1 MALRLNNI
9 IFIILFFLG
18 LTAFA
23 QESEGPKPPKV
34 KDHKSDSSYK
44 DFGSLRFKVARA
56 QINRLKNGGALLVRL
71 KTNANTI
78 SRLKAAGNIDLA
90 TQVERQTLLT
100 NKLIVA
106 SYLKEFTFCPVYFF
120 YSNYSDSVKN
130 KKLDG
135 IFIDSTLTVNPAIVC
150 HADFYLVAESGKVN
164 DSSLGIVSL
173 SQAPTAM
180 ESGTPTREAAI
191 VIKNRYFI
199 QLHKP
204 FPYFQIKSSSNPPI
218 RESSQGMYF
227 DLNAI
232 NSEMNKIINDPK
244 ELKELKKLRGCVRAL
259 NESFESFYEKN
270 KGYTIPV
277 ELAEYVY

>member
-1 MALRLNNI
+1 MQLFVLNNI
-9 IFIILFFLG
+9 VFIILLCLG
-18 LTAFA
+18 LTAFS
-23 QESEGPKPPKV
+23 QESEGPKPPVV
-34 KDHKSDSSYK
+34 KDYKNDSSYN
-44 DFGSLRFKVARA
+44 DFSSLRFKVAKA
-56 QINRLKNGGALLVRL
+56 QINRLRNGGALLVRL

-78 SRLKAAGNIDLA
+78 SKLKAAGNIDLA
-90 TQVERQTLLT
+90 TQIERQTLLT

-106 SYLKEFTFCPVYFF
+106 SYLKEFTFCTVYFF

-135 IFIDSTLTVNPAIVC
+135 IFIDSTLAVNPAIVC

-173 SQAPTAM
+173 SQAPTAV

-204 FPYFQIKSSSNPPI
+204 FPYFQIKSSTAQPI
-218 RESSQGMYF
+218 RESSQGLYF
-227 DLNAI
+227 DLTVI
-232 NSEMNKIINDPK
+232 NNELTKVISNPK
-244 ELKELKKLRGCVRAL
+244 ELKELRILPK
-259 NESFESFYEKN
+259 
-270 KGYTIPV
+270 
-277 ELAEYVY
+277 ELLCSLFILL